1 MQKRRRKDVA
11 DELYIILLILNICFL
26 RKHQNNINLFKNK
39 MDMNAGNTSLDGV
52 VSLENKQ

>member
-26 RKHQNNINLFKNK
+26 RKHQNNINIFKNK